1 MKKIGIITI
10 HNSPNYGASLQS
22 YALYKYIELSGNEVE
37 IIDLHRPIANKDY
50 IPSKRYKRSRE
61 VRQSLLTKLKSWI
74 KHLSFLNKREING
87 YSAEA
92 ECKFSDFNKHIR
104 LSKPYRS
111 IDELYTNPPIYD
123 LYIAGSDQLWNP
135 TQGYCIEPYFLTF
148 VPHGIGKKISFA
160 TSIGI
165 TDLRENEKIDFKRW
179 LSKFDDISVREL
191 QAQQMLQELLK
202 DKKVHQVAD
211 PTFLMEPSFWQ
222 QLAVKPQKEGYI
234 LLFTLG
240 RNDSLLSYGI
250 KLSKESGLPLV
261 SLRQVQPDAP
271 NSEYI
276 AVKDAGP
283 KEFLGY
289 ISQADMVITDSFH
302 CTVFSLIMG
311 AKNFYTYIDPKN
323 CRGSRI
329 VDLLETYNLKNH
341 LLDTSLLE
349 EYNKLKART
358 VNHEEIFR
366 IMSQERLRSQE
377 FLNQYL

>member
-1 MKKIGIITI
+1 MRIGIITLPLH
-10 HNSPNYGASLQS
+10 HNIGGILQAW
-22 YALYKYIELSGNEVE
+22 ALQTVLTRMGNEVMV
-37 IIDLHRPIANKDY
+37 IDKKPI
-50 IPSKRYKRSRE
+50 
-61 VRQSLLTKLKSWI
+61 VKSWLEEIGRFGWQII
-74 KHLSFLNKREING
+74 KNILGSKIEIVLPFEIKAQYTNIFTLKKLNLWGRRNFSELKP
-87 YSAEA
+87 
-92 ECKFSDFNKHIR
+92 SDFDA
-104 LSKPYRS
+104 YVV
-111 IDELYTNPPIYD
+111 
-123 LYIAGSDQLWNP
+123 GSDQLWNP

-323 CRGSRI
+323 GRGSRI